1 MLQSLATFG
10 AGVFTGQSLQTCH
23 AALPQCS
30 LSEDRARLLLRCHG
44 AHVPQLPG
52 PGVLSRQRPQLS
64 VRLGAIEKQT
74 GPGDYADSDRLY
86 ETKGSD
92 HSEPVECN
100 WRFGDVLTFLV
111 TADDVLQGGL
121 RFSLLSRTDFRF
133 GPLQMELAQT
143 VELGAGALD
152 LRDALKALPHGP
164 PQGKTR
170 FRESP
175 VLQIALLQMQSG
187 CPLDVAATAYVSLT
201 YFGDP
206 SRLLQEAAKA
216 ERPLLKRIA
225 DPCLDPCRH
234 CADSDAAQQHALPR
248 TSFAEPDSEQP
259 PDSDYNTCEVPS
271 YLYNSWSPEARCP
284 SESPSGCRVSPDPWT
299 PQQSAPRSGHF
310 AWPGAPRSR
319 DAEALC
325 TTGLRG
331 VADVGK
337 QGVQRRDGPLGPSTS
352 LPQPLVV
359 KLRLQQPVPSS
370 QVESAEGLPT

>member
-1 MLQSLATFG
+1 
-10 AGVFTGQSLQTCH
+10 
-23 AALPQCS
+23 
-30 LSEDRARLLLRCHG
+30 
-44 AHVPQLPG
+44 
-52 PGVLSRQRPQLS
+52 
-64 VRLGAIEKQT
+64 
-74 GPGDYADSDRLY
+74 
-86 ETKGSD
+86 
-92 HSEPVECN
+92 
-100 WRFGDVLTFLV
+100 
-111 TADDVLQGGL
+111 
-121 RFSLLSRTDFRF
+121 
-133 GPLQMELAQT
+133 MELAQT

-310 AWPGAPRSR
+310 AWPGLGVCASEIRKSRVCQLRFHLILVTVLHSGEQEPRGAAMPRHSAPP
-319 DAEALC
+319 
-325 TTGLRG
+325 G
-331 VADVGK
+331 
-337 QGVQRRDGPLGPSTS
+337 
-352 LPQPLVV
+352 
-359 KLRLQQPVPSS
+359 
-370 QVESAEGLPT
+370 